1 MALTHSRLTDSF
13 REKLR
18 AKLRELGITQTEA
31 AEKIHMNRAAF
42 SGLIN
47 GHDNPTLA
55 TIERIADGLKIE
67 ISIQID

>member
-1 MALTHSRLTDSF
+1 MALTHSRLIDSF

-18 AKLRELGITQTEA
+18 AKLRQLGITQTEA
-31 AEKIHMNRAAF
+31 AEKIHMNRGAF
-42 SGLIN
+42 SALLN

-55 TIERIADGLKIE
+55 TIEKIAEGLEID